1 MDLCLH
7 RHGCS
12 VGPEWLE
19 GADGARRCRDQM
31 GGSNLHVFLPG
42 EAISLGLAHEAGGD
56 WTGPDIEVDDE
67 TAPVIAATVRTEVER
82 VLHA

>member
-1 MDLCLH
+1 
-7 RHGCS
+7 
-12 VGPEWLE
+12 
-19 GADGARRCRDQM
+19 M

-42 EAISLGLAHEAGGD
+42 EAISLGLAQEAGGD

>member
-1 MDLCLH
+1 
-7 RHGCS
+7 
-12 VGPEWLE
+12 
-19 GADGARRCRDQM
+19 M